1 MNSIKPK
8 LNLFD
13 LTMIVISLVIGIGI
27 FRTPSVIAQ
36 SINDPL
42 FFILAWIVGGIIS
55 FIGALVYAELGSR
68 FQKPGGYYKIV
79 AENYNP
85 VLAFMLNWVAIFI
98 NGAGAANVA
107 IIGAEYFN
115 PILKYYI
122 HYDVSSNYI
131 AIILITI
138 LMFLN
143 FLGIKTGARIQNIL
157 TIIKIFL
164 ILLIISS
171 LFFVDKSN
179 NFEIINKNNNNLINF
194 GIGLISVFYTYGGYQ
209 STMNFGGDIIN
220 SNKNLPKGI
229 LFGSIIILSLYL
241 LINLTYIK
249 ILGIEGIKNSK
260 LVAASTAEVIFGW
273 YGYYFVSITIFLSAL
288 GFLNVNLMQT
298 PRSYYAMAEDRVLP
312 KIFLNFNPKT
322 QVQEFALFFYWITII
337 ISLIFLSTFEKI
349 LNYVMFT
356 DSITIAVVASTIF
369 ILRNKQKNHEGYK
382 MIGFPFLPILFII
395 ILLSISFFVLISSTE
410 SALFGIAIFLIGYP
424 VFKIMRYIHK

>member
-1 MNSIKPK
+1 MNSINPK

-209 STMNFGGDIIN
+209 ATMNFGGDIIN

-241 LINLTYIK
+241 LINFTYIK

-298 PRSYYAMAEDRVLP
+298 PRSYYAMAEDKVLP

-369 ILRNKQKNHEGYK
+369 ILRNKQKNHEGYM

-410 SALFGIAIFLIGYP
+410 SALFGTAIFLIGYP
-424 VFKIMRYIHK
+424 VFKIMRYINK

>member
-1 MNSIKPK
+1 
-8 LNLFD
+8 
-13 LTMIVISLVIGIGI
+13 MIVISLVIGIGI

-131 AIILITI
+131 AIILISI

-171 LFFVDKSN
+171 LFFVYKSN

-194 GIGLISVFYTYGGYQ
+194 GIVLISVFYTYGGYQ

-241 LINLTYIK
+241 LINFTYIK

-273 YGYYFVSITIFLSAL
+273 YGYYFVSITIFL
-288 GFLNVNLMQT
+288 
-298 PRSYYAMAEDRVLP
+298 
-312 KIFLNFNPKT
+312 
-322 QVQEFALFFYWITII
+322 FF
-337 ISLIFLSTFEKI
+337 F
-349 LNYVMFT
+349 
-356 DSITIAVVASTIF
+356 
-369 ILRNKQKNHEGYK
+369 QH
-382 MIGFPFLPILFII
+382 
-395 ILLSISFFVLISSTE
+395 
-410 SALFGIAIFLIGYP
+410 
-424 VFKIMRYIHK
+424 

>member
-1 MNSIKPK
+1 MTSIKPK

-13 LTMIVISLVIGIGI
+13 LTMIVVSLVIGIGI

-36 SINDPL
+36 SINDPI
-42 FFILAWIVGGIIS
+42 FFILAWVVGGIIS

-85 VLAFMLNWVAIFI
+85 ILAFMLNWVAIFI

-107 IIGAEYFN
+107 IIGAEYIN
-115 PILKYYI
+115 PILKHFLNYNI
-122 HYDVSSNYI
+122 SSHYI
-131 AIILITI
+131 AIVLITI
-138 LMFLN
+138 LMILN
-143 FLGIKTGARIQNIL
+143 FLGIKTGARIQNFL

-164 ILLIISS
+164 MLLIISS
-171 LFFVDKSN
+171 LFFVDN
-179 NFEIINKNNNNLINF
+179 NNSYTLVSNNNNLVINF

-220 SNKNLPKGI
+220 PNKNLPKGI

-241 LINLTYIK
+241 LVNFAYIK

-288 GFLNVNLMQT
+288 SFLNVNLMQT
-298 PRSYYAMAEDRVLP
+298 PRSYYAMAEDKVLP
-312 KIFLNFNPKT
+312 KIFLNFNSKT
-322 QVQEFALFFYWITII
+322 QVQEFALLFYWITII
-337 ISLIFLSTFEKI
+337 ISLLFLSTFEKI

-369 ILRNKQKNHEGYK
+369 LLRNKQKDHKGYK
-382 MIGFPFLPILFII
+382 MVGYPFLPALFIL
-395 ILLSISFFVLISSTE
+395 ILLSISVFVLISSIE
-410 SALFGIAIFLIGYP
+410 SAILGVAIFLMGYP
-424 VFKIMRYIHK
+424 VFKIMRFINK